1 MIVDCYNLLHA
12 DMPPLLAGLD
22 EARLCRLLDVSRYRR
37 SAMTVV
43 CDGGPKPG
51 LAQHSPVESVEL
63 RYAGAGR
70 SADAEIMAM
79 IAADSAPRR
88 LSVVSDDHEIQ
99 KAARRRRAKVVACAA
114 LVSELARAAGR
125 LEQQERQ
132 GGGHHRDGAK
142 PAPGGD
148 VESWAEL
155 FGVDP
160 DKPIDPREQRR
171 RRKT

>member
-1 MIVDCYNLLHA
+1 MPLIVDCYNLLHA

-22 EARLCRLLDVSRYRR
+22 EARLCRLLDVSRYRGG
-37 SAMTVV
+37 AMTVV

-51 LAQHSPVESVEL
+51 LAQRSPVESVEL

-88 LSVVSDDHEIQ
+88 LVVVSDDREIQ
-99 KAARRRRAKVVACAA
+99 QAARRRRAKVMPCPAMVA
-114 LVSELARAAGR
+114 ELARAAER
-125 LEQQERQ
+125 LERA
-132 GGGHHRDGAK
+132 GHQRMHDQ
-142 PAPGGD
+142 PNLPGGD
-148 VESWAEL
+148 VRAWAKL

-160 DKPIDPREQRR
+160 DKPIDPRE
-171 RRKT
+171 RKRPRK

>member
-1 MIVDCYNLLHA
+1 MPLIVDCYNLLHA

-22 EARLCRLLDVSRYRR
+22 EALLCRLLDVSRYRGG
-37 SAMTVV
+37 AMTVV

-51 LAQHSPVESVEL
+51 LAERSPVESVEL

-88 LSVVSDDHEIQ
+88 LSVVSDDREIQ
-99 KAARRRRAKVVACAA
+99 KAARRRRAKVVGCAA
-114 LVSELARAAGR
+114 MVAELARAAER
-125 LEQQERQ
+125 LERQ
-132 GGGHHRDGAK
+132 GGPGAQ
-142 PAPGGD
+142 PEPNVPDGD
-148 VESWAEL
+148 VASWAKL

-160 DKPIDPREQRR
+160 DKPIDPREPKRRQRG
-171 RRKT
+171 K